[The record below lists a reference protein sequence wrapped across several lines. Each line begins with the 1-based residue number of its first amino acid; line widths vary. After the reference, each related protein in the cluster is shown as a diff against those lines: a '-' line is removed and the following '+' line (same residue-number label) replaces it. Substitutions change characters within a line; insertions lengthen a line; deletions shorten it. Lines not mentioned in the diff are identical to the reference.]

1 VCNPV
6 TVSLC
11 DWNDPAQHAAL
22 RAVRG
27 EVFQREQGV
36 PEELEWDDPDAVA
49 VHVLARDTFGN
60 AIGCGRLLPDGHI
73 GRVAVLR
80 HWRGKGVGTE
90 IMQVLIAV
98 ARESSHDELH
108 LNAQTQAVPFYERLG
123 FRAQGEEFLDAGI
136 PHRYM
141 YRRL

>member
-1 VCNPV
+1 MCNPV

-11 DWNDPAQHAAL
+11 NWNDPAQQAAL
-22 RAVRG
+22 RTVRG

-36 PEELEWDDPDAVA
+36 PEELEWDDLDAVA

-90 IMQVLIAV
+90 IMQVLIAL
-98 ARESSHDELH
+98 ARERGHDELH
-108 LNAQTQAVPFYERLG
+108 LNAQTQAVPFYERIG
-123 FRAQGEEFLDAGI
+123 FRAEGEEFLDAGI
-136 PHRYM
+136 PHRHM
-141 YRRL
+141 HRRL

>member
-1 VCNPV
+1 MCNPV
-6 TVSLC
+6 TVDGC
-11 DWNDPAQHAAL
+11 NWNDPAQQAAL
-22 RAVRG
+22 RTVRG

-90 IMQVLIAV
+90 IMQVLIAL
-98 ARESSHDELH
+98 ARERGHDELH
-108 LNAQTQAVPFYERLG
+108 LNAQTQAVPFYERIG

>member
-1 VCNPV
+1 MCNPV
-6 TVSLC
+6 TVSVC
-11 DWNDPAQHAAL
+11 DWNDPAQQAAL
-22 RAVRG
+22 RTVRG

-36 PEELEWDDPDAVA
+36 PEEMEWDDLDAVA

-98 ARESSHDELH
+98 ARERSHDQLH

-123 FRAQGEEFLDAGI
+123 FRAEGEEFLDAGI
-136 PHRYM
+136 PHRHM
-141 YRRL
+141 HRRL

>member
-1 VCNPV
+1 MCNPV

-11 DWNDPAQHAAL
+11 NWNDPAQQVAL
-22 RAVRG
+22 RTVRG

-36 PEELEWDDPDAVA
+36 PEELEWDDLDAVA

-90 IMQVLIAV
+90 IMQVLIAL
-98 ARESSHDELH
+98 ARERGHDELH

-136 PHRYM
+136 PHRHM
-141 YRRL
+141 HRRL

>member
-1 VCNPV
+1 MCNPV
-6 TVSLC
+6 TVDGC
-11 DWNDPAQHAAL
+11 NWNDPAQQAAL
-22 RAVRG
+22 RTVRG

-36 PEELEWDDPDAVA
+36 PEELEWDDLDAVA

-90 IMQVLIAV
+90 IMQVLIAL
-98 ARESSHDELH
+98 ARERGHDELH
-108 LNAQTQAVPFYERLG
+108 LNAQTQAVPFYERIG

-136 PHRYM
+136 PHRHM
-141 YRRL
+141 HRRL